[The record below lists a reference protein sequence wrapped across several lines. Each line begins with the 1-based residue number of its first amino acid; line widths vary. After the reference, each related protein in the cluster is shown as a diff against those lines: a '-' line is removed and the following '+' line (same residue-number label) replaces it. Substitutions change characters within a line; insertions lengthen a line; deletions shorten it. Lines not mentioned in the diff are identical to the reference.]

1 MKKLGRTAEQR
12 MAMIR
17 TQASELLWNGR
28 LETTVDR
35 AKEVSRFAEKM
46 LTLAINSYE
55 DTRTVQKEKVQKVKD
70 KEEKVVVDVVVD
82 GPVKLAARRAIMA
95 NLRDLKP
102 IKNEKESKGDYN
114 ARLRAVKHPLVEKLF
129 REYAPFYADRAAKS
143 GQKGGYTRVIKLGQR
158 RGDRDRRAGQVTLSF
173 TSRPVVALGSG
184 GVFFCG
190 ERGAASAYT
199 KARRTSFVEANGE
212 VCISAQFYAAGRYL
226 Q

>member
-46 LTLAINSYE
+46 LTLAINTYE
-55 DTRTVQKEKVQKVKD
+55 DNVTVQKEKIQKNKD
-70 KEEKVVVDVVVD
+70 KEEKVVVDVVND
-82 GPVKLAARRAIMA
+82 GPRKLAARRELMA

-102 IKNEKESKGDYN
+102 LKQDKESKGDYT
-114 ARLRAVKHPLVEKLF
+114 ARLRAIKHPLVEKMF
-129 REYAPFYADRAAKS
+129 REYAPFYANRANQS

-158 RGDRDRRAGQVTLSF
+158 RGDGAE
-173 TSRPVVALGSG
+173 VAI
-184 GVFFCG
+184 
-190 ERGAASAYT
+190 
-199 KARRTSFVEANGE
+199 VEL
-212 VCISAQFYAAGRYL
+212 VK
-226 Q
+226 

>member
-55 DTRTVQKEKVQKVKD
+55 DTRTVQKEKVQKGKD

-102 IKNEKESKGDYN
+102 LKNEKESKGDYN
-114 ARLRAVKHPLVEKLF
+114 VRLRAVKHPLVEKLF

-158 RGDRDRRAGQVTLSF
+158 RGDGAE
-173 TSRPVVALGSG
+173 VAI
-184 GVFFCG
+184 
-190 ERGAASAYT
+190 
-199 KARRTSFVEANGE
+199 VEL
-212 VCISAQFYAAGRYL
+212 VK
-226 Q
+226 

>member
-55 DTRTVQKEKVQKVKD
+55 DTRTVKKEKVQKGKD

-102 IKNEKESKGDYN
+102 LKNEKESKGDYN

-158 RGDRDRRAGQVTLSF
+158 RGDGAE
-173 TSRPVVALGSG
+173 VAI
-184 GVFFCG
+184 
-190 ERGAASAYT
+190 
-199 KARRTSFVEANGE
+199 VEL
-212 VCISAQFYAAGRYL
+212 VK
-226 Q
+226 

>member
-82 GPVKLAARRAIMA
+82 GPVT
-95 NLRDLKP
+95 
-102 IKNEKESKGDYN
+102 
-114 ARLRAVKHPLVEKLF
+114 
-129 REYAPFYADRAAKS
+129 KS
-143 GQKGGYTRVIKLGQR
+143 TI
-158 RGDRDRRAGQVTLSF
+158 
-173 TSRPVVALGSG
+173 
-184 GVFFCG
+184 
-190 ERGAASAYT
+190 AS
-199 KARRTSFVEANGE
+199 
-212 VCISAQFYAAGRYL
+212 
-226 Q
+226 